1 MFCHKCGHELPEN
14 SKFCPQCGATMPGA
28 TASAANQENAVS
40 ENNKYNKGIGVNPD
54 PYTADPRWAGLC
66 YYMMA
71 SLGIGM
77 IATAC
82 ILIYF
87 LIADMKYD
95 YQYNSF
101 AFIGIVI
108 SIISIFAARS
118 VSRPKLIKA
127 FGEAIAADTILKH
140 QSLTANSTQHSNKD
154 DMDFVNYFMERYRV
168 RGIVIFSSVLPFIV
182 TGFLYFSPGLF

>member
-28 TASAANQENAVS
+28 TASAANQENTVS
-40 ENNKYNKGIGVNPD
+40 ENNKYNRGIGVNPD

-77 IATAC
+77 IAAAC

-118 VSRPKLIKA
+118 VSRPKLIKT
-127 FGEAIAADTILKH
+127 FGEASGPLASTTDIRSAPVGGSPKSPQGAGIWNRRRGLNRIAPARRPLRLAT
-140 QSLTANSTQHSNKD
+140 TNT
-154 DMDFVNYFMERYRV
+154 R
-168 RGIVIFSSVLPFIV
+168 
-182 TGFLYFSPGLF
+182 